1 MNQAAFVASVYEV
14 AWKYNKNLD
23 EPSTFQD
30 VIDTLMQMQKK
41 ALQMNYLIC
50 AFTET
55 VIPTHNNCDI

>member
-23 EPSTFQD
+23 EASSFQE
-30 VIDTLMQMQKK
+30 VIDTLMQMQWK
-41 ALQMNYLIC
+41 ARQMNYLKS

-55 VIPTHNNCDI
+55 DIPTHNDCDI